1 MYAWLYHQEKVLQI
15 LNNKNNLESVTLM
28 NVFNQKLT
36 LIFKYI
42 TNKKCLVYYKQKVFG
57 WKVFFCYLDSVTPKC
72 YWDQGFFN
80 EIQKPIF

>member
-36 LIFKYI
+36 LIFKYK
-42 TNKKCLVYYKQKVFG
+42 TVYYKQKVFG
-57 WKVFFCYLDSVTPKC
+57 WKVFFCYLDSVTPKY
-72 YWDQGFFN
+72 YWDHGFLN
-80 EIQKPIF
+80 VIQKPIF